1 MRIHRLRLVDFR
13 GVADREVELP
23 TSGVVVLQG
32 ENEVGKTSMI
42 EAIDLLLDKPD
53 SSKAREVREAK
64 PVNRD
69 VGPLVEADL
78 SCGPYRF
85 TYTKRWLRETRTELQ
100 VHSPRAAS
108 FTGAEA
114 HAEVRRILD
123 ETLDTSL
130 YQALRVLQASELT
143 SAALAES
150 SALAAALDQA
160 AGTTGY
166 DDDGDAL
173 LEAVNAEY
181 ATYFTPTGRETGE
194 YASARKDLAG
204 AEDAY
209 GEAEHRLLQLARDVD
224 ASARL
229 SAERDAL
236 SERLDLARRDL
247 TAHEQSW
254 QRLTGLRERVAE
266 AQANMRTRSREHGW
280 LTEAAERRASQD
292 RALAGKVAAW
302 EELTRRLDE
311 AREQLHEART
321 EQRTATAAVETAQAE
336 ELRQRDLVDAAN
348 RAAERLQDL
357 AELDRVR
364 TRLATI
370 EHAQATIEECEA
382 ILADSRIDAELLA
395 AIDEADT
402 ELAVSRAQHE
412 AAAARVQVTA
422 LTEVDVTVDGTN
434 HPLRPEE
441 ELDAAVTEPVQ
452 VELPGTLR
460 VSIAPARS
468 SADTEAALTA
478 ARQRFEEVVHRA
490 GVTDRRAAHRTFES
504 EQRTRTEAARARER
518 LDEELDGQSVSRLQA
533 EQARLSARLT
543 PGAERAGGGPDGA
556 RGEPDAVVD
565 GEPGAPPSVTAQV
578 DTPADA
584 ASAQA
589 AKESAVQAHAA
600 ARDRSAEAAA
610 ARESFTQ
617 RAARLELDCTLI
629 EGKATMAETDIN
641 DQRTALAAERE
652 KTPDVEL
659 EEAADHAARQLT
671 EAREAAAAAE
681 AELADAPVEQIEAAR
696 TNALALT
703 ERLASE
709 SNDVEE
715 QLRRLS
721 VSLEMRGQEGL
732 QEDYDTARTV
742 REATRA
748 RLHQLDRRAQACRL
762 LHETLHRARDAARSR
777 YVRPFREQ
785 VVALGRIIYGTSF
798 DVDVDEDLTIRSRT
812 LDTVTVPFD
821 QLSAGA
827 REQLAII
834 TRLACAAVVE
844 PEQGVPVIIDDAL
857 GYSDPDRLE
866 RMNAMI
872 GSLAADAQVI
882 LLTCTPDR
890 YRGIGNASV
899 IRLERSLPATG

>member
-13 GVADREVELP
+13 GIADREVELA

-53 SSKAREVREAK
+53 SSRAREVREAQ

-69 VGPLVEADL
+69 VGPQVEAEL
-78 SCGPYRF
+78 SSGPYRF
-85 TYTKRWLRETRTELQ
+85 TYAKQWLRETRTELQ
-100 VHSPRAAS
+100 VHAPRPAS

-173 LEAVNAEY
+173 LDAVNAEY
-181 ATYFTPTGRETGE
+181 ATYFTPTGRETGQ
-194 YASARKDLAG
+194 YATARKDLAS
-204 AEDAY
+204 AEDTY
-209 GEAEHRLLQLARDVD
+209 SEAEHQLDQLARDVD
-224 ASARL
+224 SSARL
-229 SAERDAL
+229 SSELDAL
-236 SERLDLARRDL
+236 TERLEVARRDL

-254 QRLTGLRERVAE
+254 QHLARLRERVAD
-266 AQANMRTRSREHGW
+266 AQSTVRARSREHGW
-280 LTEAAERRASQD
+280 LTEAAERRANQD
-292 RALAGKVAAW
+292 RALASKVGAW
-302 EELTRRLDE
+302 EELTRRLTE
-311 AREQLHEART
+311 ARGQLHEARA
-321 EQRTATAAVETAQAE
+321 EQRSATVALESAQAE
-336 ELRQRDLVDAAN
+336 ERRRRDLVEAAN

-370 EHAQATIEECEA
+370 ERAQATIDECEA
-382 ILADSRIDAELLA
+382 TLADSRIDAELLA
-395 AIDEADT
+395 AIDDADT

-412 AAAARVQVTA
+412 AAAARVQVSA
-422 LTEVDVTVDGTN
+422 LTDLDVSIDGTS
-434 HPLRPEE
+434 HTLGAEE
-441 ELDAAVTEPVQ
+441 ELSAAVTELVQ
-452 VELPGTLR
+452 VELPDTLR
-460 VSIAPARS
+460 VSITPARS
-468 SADTEAALTA
+468 SADTETALAA
-478 ARQRFEEVVHRA
+478 ARQRLEQALHQA
-490 GVTDRRAAHRTFES
+490 GVADRRAAHRTFEA
-504 EQRTRTEAARARER
+504 EQRTRAEADRARER
-518 LDEELDGQSVSRLQA
+518 LDEELAGQTVSRLQA
-533 EQARLSARLT
+533 EHARLSARLSPST
-543 PGAERAGGGPDGA
+543 
-556 RGEPDAVVD
+556 D
-565 GEPGAPPSVTAQV
+565 GEPADPASASATVQPPE
-578 DTPADA
+578 DTE
-584 ASAQA
+584 SAQA
-589 AKESAVQAHAA
+589 AKESAAQAHAA
-600 ARDRSAEAAA
+600 AQDRSAEAAA
-610 ARESFTQ
+610 ARESLTQ
-617 RAARLELDCTLI
+617 RAAQLELDCTLI
-629 EGKATMAETDIN
+629 EGKASMAETDIN

-652 KTPDVEL
+652 KTPDAEL
-659 EEAADHAARQLT
+659 KQAADQAAHQLT
-671 EAREAAAAAE
+671 EAREAATAAE

-696 TNALALT
+696 TNAVALT
-703 ERLASE
+703 ERLAAE
-709 SNDVEE
+709 SGEVEE
-715 QLRRLS
+715 RLRRLS

-732 QEDYDTARTV
+732 QEGYDTARTA
-742 REATRA
+742 REVAQS
-748 RLHQLDRRAQACRL
+748 RLQHLDRRAQACRL

-785 VVALGRIIYGTSF
+785 VVALGRIVYGTSF
-798 DVDVDEDLTIRSRT
+798 DVDVDENLTIRSRT

-872 GSLAADAQVI
+872 GSLAADAQII

>member
-13 GVADREVELP
+13 GIADREVELP

-69 VGPLVEADL
+69 VGPLVEAEL

-85 TYTKRWLRETRTELQ
+85 TYTKRWLRETRTEL
-100 VHSPRAAS
+100 HLHTPRAAS
-108 FTGAEA
+108 ITGAEA

-160 AGTTGY
+160 AGTTGH

-173 LEAVNAEY
+173 LDAVNAEY
-181 ATYFTPTGRETGE
+181 ATYFTPTGRETGA
-194 YASARKDLAG
+194 YATARKELTSAEDEYAG
-204 AEDAY
+204 AE
-209 GEAEHRLLQLARDVD
+209 HQLLQLGRDVE
-224 ASARL
+224 AHARL
-229 SAERDAL
+229 STELDAL
-236 SERLDLARRDL
+236 TERLDLAHSEL
-247 TAHEQSW
+247 TEHEESW
-254 QRLTGLRERVAE
+254 QRLTGLRERVA
-266 AQANMRTRSREHGW
+266 QGRANVRTRSREHGW
-280 LTEAAERRASQD
+280 LTEAAERRAAQD
-292 RALAGKVAAW
+292 RALAGKVDAW

-311 AREQLHEART
+311 AREHLHKARA
-321 EQRTATAAVETAQAE
+321 EQHSATAAVEAAE
-336 ELRQRDLVDAAN
+336 ADEHRQRDLVDAAN

-364 TRLATI
+364 TTLATI
-370 EHAQATIEECEA
+370 ERAQATIEECEA
-382 ILADSRIDAELLA
+382 ALAGSRIDADLLA
-395 AIDEADT
+395 EIDEADT

-412 AAAARVQVTA
+412 AAAARVQVQA
-422 LTEVDVTVDGTN
+422 LTEVDLTIDDTSHSLGADEQ
-434 HPLRPEE
+434 RE
-441 ELDAAVTEPVQ
+441 AAVTEPVQ
-452 VELPGTLR
+452 VELPGRLR

-468 SADTEAALTA
+468 SADTDAALA
-478 ARQRFEEVVHRA
+478 AAQQRLDEALHRA
-490 GVTDRRAAHRTFES
+490 GVADRRSAHRTFES
-504 EQRTRTEAARARER
+504 EQRTRAEARRAQER
-518 LDEELDGQSVSRLQA
+518 LEEELDGQTISRLQA
-533 EQARLSARLT
+533 DQARLTARLS
-543 PGAERAGGGPDGA
+543 PGADEETSDPAPAPVAAAG
-556 RGEPDAVVD
+556 
-565 GEPGAPPSVTAQV
+565 
-578 DTPADA
+578 DA
-584 ASAQA
+584 AAAQS
-589 AKESAVQAHAA
+589 AKESAAQAHTAA
-600 ARDRSAEAAA
+600 QERRAEAAA
-610 ARESFTQ
+610 ARESLAQ
-617 RAARLELDCTLI
+617 QAARLELDCTLI
-629 EGKATMAETDIN
+629 EGKASMAETDIN

-652 KTPDVEL
+652 KTPDAEL
-659 EEAADHAARQLT
+659 EQAAEQAAAELT
-671 EAREAAAAAE
+671 EAKHAAAAAE
-681 AELADAPVEQIEAAR
+681 TELAEVPVEQIEAAR
-696 TNALALT
+696 TNAVALT
-703 ERLASE
+703 ERLATE
-709 SNDVEE
+709 SNDVQEN
-715 QLRRLS
+715 LRRLS

-732 QEDYDTARTV
+732 QEEYDTARTA
-742 REATRA
+742 RDAAQA
-748 RLHQLDRRAQACRL
+748 RLQHLDRRAQACRL
-762 LHETLHRARDAARSR
+762 LHVTLHRARDAARSR

-785 VVALGRIIYGTSF
+785 ILALGRIVYGPSF

-812 LDTVTVPFD
+812 LDAVTVPFD

-827 REQLAII
+827 QEQLAII

-857 GYSDPDRLE
+857 GYSDPARLE